1 MQVDLK
7 KLKPLGVVLVLACAV
22 LAFIVCLT
30 ADMGVPERY
39 ESLHPGEY
47 YKASAANLDELVK
60 ELDEYV
66 FPNLT
71 GIVEYHP
78 DYSTMTVVVT
88 TDKSNEKKV
97 RAVLERDFGEEL
109 FSVAAQD

>member
-7 KLKPLGVVLVLACAV
+7 RLKPLGVVLVLGCAV

-30 ADMGVPERY
+30 ADMGVPEKY
-39 ESLHPGEY
+39 ESLHPSQY
-47 YKASAANLDELVK
+47 YKESADTLDELVA
-60 ELDEYV
+60 ELEDNV

-71 GIVEYHP
+71 GIV
-78 DYSTMTVVVT
+78 DYRADYDTMTVVVT

-97 RAVLERDFGEEL
+97 RAVLERDFGQEL
-109 FSVAAQD
+109 FTIAAED